1 MEEASKEVLE
11 AEEGPL
17 ELLGSL
23 EDKLE
28 VDAPPVGPREEE
40 ASLEEEASEV
50 TVLGPD
56 EAPDVGELDSREV

>member
-28 VDAPPVGPREEE
+28 VDAPVGPREEE